1 MNLIISRYEAVRVV
15 DVTSCEAVVVVVVV
29 VVTTRTTRPTQAHR
43 VQRQHTR
50 NHLLSSRD
58 PRIAGLKF
66 RSHDY

>member
-29 VVTTRTTRPTQAHR
+29 VTTRTTRPTQAHR
-43 VQRQHTR
+43 VRRQHTR